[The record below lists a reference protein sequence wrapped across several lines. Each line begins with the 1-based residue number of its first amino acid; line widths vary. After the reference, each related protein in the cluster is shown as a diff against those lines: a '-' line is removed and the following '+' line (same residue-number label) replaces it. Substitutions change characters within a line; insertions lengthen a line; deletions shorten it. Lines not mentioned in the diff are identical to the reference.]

1 MGEHYTSDTEE
12 VLMYCPTCGRNT
24 THAVMAGHLAYCSEH
39 GLPRYSKKQL
49 AARARRE
56 AEQKQLELF

>member
-24 THAVMAGHLAYCSEH
+24 THAVMAGRLAYCSEH

-49 AARARRE
+49 ADLARRE
-56 AEQKQLELF
+56 REETNPRLF